1 MFTVSLKNRII
12 VGRVWPQRNVPGA
25 GLRSILAVCPSL
37 SVVSTYIVQYA
48 DTTGT

>member
-12 VGRVWPQRNVPGA
+12 VGRAWPQRNVQDA
-25 GLRSILAVCPSL
+25 GLRSMLVVCPSL
-37 SVVSTYIVQYA
+37 SVVSTYIVRCA